1 MPELPEV
8 ETMKKGLTK
17 AMLGFKINKVD
28 FNAQKLRYELEAE
41 KAKSLSGLKVL
52 SITRRAKY
60 LILELENN
68 MYVVMHAGMSGSFK
82 VLQNKEL
89 QKHDH
94 IVFEMENGYFVIY
107 NDPRRFGF
115 CLIYNQN
122 EFKNVGYLNKLGLE
136 PFSQELN
143 VLYLKEKFKNKKIAI
158 KQALLNQEIV
168 VGIGNIYASEI
179 LFNCKIS
186 PLTQACNINEKQ
198 LESIIVNTK
207 KILTKAIELGGSTI
221 KDHKNTD
228 GKMGY
233 FQNHL
238 NVYGK
243 EKCPNCNCDSGILK
257 IVQNQR
263 ATYYC
268 KMKQR

>member
-17 AMLGFKINKVD
+17 AMVGFKIKKVD
-28 FNAQKLRYELEAE
+28 FNAKKLRYELEAE
-41 KAKSLSGLKVL
+41 KAKKLIGLKVK
-52 SITRRAKY
+52 SIARRAKY
-60 LILELENN
+60 LILELESNA
-68 MYVVMHAGMSGSFK
+68 YIVMHAGMSGSFK

-89 QKHDH
+89 KKHDH
-94 IVFEMENGYFVIY
+94 IVFEMENGFFVIY

-115 CLIYNQN
+115 CLIYNKE
-122 EFKNVGYLNKLGLE
+122 EFENLGYLNKLGLE
-136 PFSQELN
+136 PFSEKLD

-179 LFNCKIS
+179 LFKASIS
-186 PLTQACNINEKQ
+186 PLTQACNIGEKQ
-198 LESIIVNTK
+198 LESIIFYTK
-207 KILTKAIELGGSTI
+207 EILKKAIELGGSTI

-243 EKCPNCNCDSGILK
+243 EKCPNCNCDSGILR

-268 KMKQR
+268 KIKQR